1 MKNYIISSTIIL
13 LIASGLYSLLRDVK
27 PSGIVR
33 TEPEIVDFSKLYESI
48 PYKFSIYLPKKY
60 SINENYSYSFI
71 PDRNIDGVSFGIEES
86 DYKGINLSKDSYIS
100 VEMISNQT
108 IPCKVES
115 FLNNV
120 TYYGEIEEQD
130 NHIFAVASTS
140 EAAAGN
146 RYEQTVYVTP
156 VANGCSAIRYFIHY
170 TVVENYPE
178 GAVKE
183 FDRDE
188 LLRKFDTIRK
198 SIKYFDK
205 II

>member
-33 TEPEIVDFSKLYESI
+33 TEPEIVDFSKSYESI
-48 PYKFSIYLPKKY
+48 PYKFSLYLPKKY
-60 SINENYSYSFI
+60 SINEDHSYPSI
-71 PDRNIDGVSFGIEES
+71 YENSINGVSFGIEED
-86 DYKGINLSKDSYIS
+86 DYRGTNLSKDSYIS
-100 VEMISNQT
+100 VEMISDAN
-108 IPCKVES
+108 IPCQVES
-115 FLNNV
+115 FLDNV
-120 TYYGEIEEQD
+120 IYSGVIEEQD

-140 EAAAGN
+140 DAGAGN

-178 GAVKE
+178 GTVKE
-183 FDRDE
+183 FNKDE
-188 LLRKFDTIRK
+188 LLKKFDSIRK